1 MRRSDEEPDVDIAG
15 VIDGWFAQADQ
26 EVERVGETGWLTV
39 LAGERKRTIPVYL
52 ELGDHTLVIESFFMT
67 APDERHDEV
76 YRYLLQRN
84 LRTYT
89 LRFALYEAG
98 DIMLVGVIPR
108 HAITAEELDRA
119 LGQLLTVADDSY
131 WAAIRMGFTGYI
143 EREQTWREKVG
154 LGRNPIS

>member
-1 MRRSDEEPDVDIAG
+1 MDLAG
-15 VIDGWFAQADQ
+15 VIDAWFAESGL
-26 EVERVGETGWLTV
+26 EVERVRDNGWLTV
-39 LAGERKRTIPVYL
+39 LGGERKRTIPVYL
-52 ELGDHTLVIESFFMT
+52 ELGDHTLIVESFFMS

-89 LRFALYEAG
+89 MRFALYDSG
-98 DIMLVGVIPR
+98 DIMLVGVIPH
-108 HAITAEELDRA
+108 HAVTAEELDRA

-131 WAAIRMGFTGYI
+131 WAAIRLGFTGYI
-143 EREQTWREKVG
+143 EREQAWREKVG

>member
-1 MRRSDEEPDVDIAG
+1 MDVAA
-15 VIDGWFAQADQ
+15 VIDEWFEQSGQD
-26 EVERVGETGWLTV
+26 VERVGDSGWITV

-52 ELGDHTLVIESFFMT
+52 EVGDHTVVIESFFMS

-89 LRFALYEAG
+89 MRFALYDSG
-98 DIMLVGVIPR
+98 DVMLVGVVPK
-108 HAITAEELDRA
+108 HAVTAEELDRTM
-119 LGQLLTVADDSY
+119 GQLLSVADDSY
-131 WAAIRMGFTGYI
+131 WSAIRMGFTAYI
-143 EREQTWREKVG
+143 EREQAWREKVG

>member
-1 MRRSDEEPDVDIAG
+1 MDVAG
-15 VIDGWFAQADQ
+15 VIDGWFSQAEQ
-26 EVERVGETGWLTV
+26 EVERVGDKGWLTV

-108 HAITAEELDRA
+108 HAITAEELDRT

-143 EREQTWREKVG
+143 EREQAWREKVG

>member
-1 MRRSDEEPDVDIAG
+1 MTVDVAG
-15 VIDGWFAQADQ
+15 AIDAWFAQSDQ
-26 EVERVGETGWLTV
+26 EVERVGENGWVTV

-52 ELGDHTLVIESFFMT
+52 ELGSHTLIVESFFMT

-89 LRFALYEAG
+89 MRFALYDSG

-108 HAITAEELDRA
+108 HAVTVEELDRT

-143 EREQTWREKVG
+143 EREQAWREKVG
-154 LGRNPIS
+154 IGRNPIS

>member
-1 MRRSDEEPDVDIAG
+1 MDLAG
-15 VIDGWFAQADQ
+15 VIDAWFAECGI
-26 EVERVGETGWLTV
+26 EVERVRDNGWLTV

-52 ELGDHTLVIESFFMT
+52 ELGDHTLIVESFFMS

-89 LRFALYEAG
+89 MRFALYDSG
-98 DIMLVGVIPR
+98 DIMLVGVIPH
-108 HAITAEELDRA
+108 HAVTAEELDRT

-131 WAAIRMGFTGYI
+131 WAAIRLGFTGYI
-143 EREQTWREKVG
+143 EREQAWREKVG